1 MHQPEYEPDEQ
12 EDQNDQKARITQ
24 QVGETV

>member
-1 MHQPEYEPDEQ
+1 MHQPEYESDE
-12 EDQNDQKARITQ
+12 EEGQNDQKARITQ